1 MGEEPIMKPVSHQ
14 VGMSLEGMPV
24 EELDERLVMLFA
36 EMQRIKQ
43 AIEVQRPSKVDLQ
56 KEKFN
61 SLFPMLSRPESGQ

>member
-1 MGEEPIMKPVSHQ
+1 MGDETIVKPVSHQ

-36 EMQRIKQ
+36 EMQRVKQ
-43 AIEVQRPSKVDLQ
+43 AIEVQRPSKADKQ

-61 SLFPMLSRPESGQ
+61 SLFPMLSRPEAGQ